1 MQIENNVE
9 MANDEGADPTDDI
22 KKENAGSVVNN
33 DDRHK
38 TEKLAKAGEPEVD
51 PNEENPT

>member
-38 TEKLAKAGEPEVD
+38 AEKLAKACEPEVD